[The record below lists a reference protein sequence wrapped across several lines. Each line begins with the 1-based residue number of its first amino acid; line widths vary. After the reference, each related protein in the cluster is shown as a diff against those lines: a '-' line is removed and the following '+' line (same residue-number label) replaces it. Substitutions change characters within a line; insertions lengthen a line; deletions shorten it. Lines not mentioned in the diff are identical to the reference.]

1 MNKLFNVYCLGC
13 KTRHPEVKINEV
25 IEMNVKGSIR
35 YQGKGVCENG
45 KTWCKI
51 LKPDEIPASYPDKTP
66 NEEVDSITVFEK
78 GAELSSQENV
88 VEELV
93 VEVPVVEEPV
103 VEVPAVEEPVV
114 EVPAV
119 EEPVVEVPVV
129 EEPVVEVPVVEEPV
143 VEVPVVEE
151 HIDIP
156 QPLSPADIESLD
168 MPVIADSYETPQ
180 TYYDGTNGLE
190 EEEEEERIRVSVEN
204 NQPHKSVQVRRTPP
218 FIPQRK
224 EQYEERR
231 MAELEPEPES
241 VPLRQLKEQDDI
253 EKAKKVGDFMG
264 RSMFNAVGEDYI
276 RYVRANWEKTK
287 IPFKYFE
294 HFEASYIAGG
304 AQQVAEKKAEDSQ
317 MDGRTIAGIAGIG
330 ILAAWFAS
338 QLTNNDSP

>member
-1 MNKLFNVYCLGC
+1 M
-13 KTRHPEVKINEV
+13 
-25 IEMNVKGSIR
+25 
-35 YQGKGVCENG
+35 
-45 KTWCKI
+45 
-51 LKPDEIPASYPDKTP
+51 
-66 NEEVDSITVFEK
+66 
-78 GAELSSQENV
+78 
-88 VEELV
+88 
-93 VEVPVVEEPV
+93 
-103 VEVPAVEEPVV
+103 
-114 EVPAV
+114 
-119 EEPVVEVPVV
+119 EVPVV

>member
-114 EVPAV
+114 EVPA
-119 EEPVVEVPVV
+119 
-129 EEPVVEVPVVEEPV
+129 
-143 VEVPVVEE
+143 VEE

>member
-1 MNKLFNVYCLGC
+1 M
-13 KTRHPEVKINEV
+13 
-25 IEMNVKGSIR
+25 
-35 YQGKGVCENG
+35 
-45 KTWCKI
+45 
-51 LKPDEIPASYPDKTP
+51 
-66 NEEVDSITVFEK
+66 
-78 GAELSSQENV
+78 
-88 VEELV
+88 
-93 VEVPVVEEPV
+93 
-103 VEVPAVEEPVV
+103 
-114 EVPAV
+114 
-119 EEPVVEVPVV
+119 
-129 EEPVVEVPVVEEPV
+129 EVPVVEEPV

-180 TYYDGTNGLE
+180 TYYDGTNGL

>member
-88 VEELV
+88 VEEPV

-103 VEVPAVEEPVV
+103 VEVPA
-114 EVPAV
+114 
-119 EEPVVEVPVV
+119 
-129 EEPVVEVPVVEEPV
+129 VEEPV